1 MDLFRERISKK
12 PKEFLK
18 TVAFLEDQ
26 EVFKL
31 EGDKYKRTLDPA
43 QPPAIQDWYQRKN
56 LYLVCNR
63 EIDDHFFSGELLDDL
78 ISGFK
83 AAAPLY
89 HYLWKVCG
97 GS

>member
-63 EIDDHFFSGELLDDL
+63 EIDDHFFSGGTAGRPHQRFQGRCSAVSLSVEGLR
-78 ISGFK
+78 G
-83 AAAPLY
+83 
-89 HYLWKVCG
+89 
-97 GS
+97 